1 MKFKLNI
8 EPPTVTAQEH
18 KVKVVHGRPMFYD
31 PPKVRHAKG
40 VLSEALMVHTP
51 LEPLTGPVELR
62 AVWKFKRSRPHRHG
76 EWRTTRPDTDNLQK
90 LLKDIMTGLGFWND
104 DAQVVRESVEKMW
117 SNDPGLEIEITEL
130 EAQSDNTTG

>member
-18 KVKVVHGRPMFYD
+18 KVKVVHGRPLFYD

-40 VLSEALMVHTP
+40 VLSEALMVHAP

-62 AVWKFKRSRPHRHG
+62 AVWKFKRSRLHRHG